1 MKPWKHLVS
10 VTCLLLAAPAA
21 QAKDTDTKERAAKT
35 ACLAGD
41 YVKGVAILSEL
52 YVSTNDPVFIYNQG
66 RCFEQNHRYEDAI
79 SRFREYLRV
88 ARQINRTDKADAQK
102 HIADCQDLLAKQGS
116 PSSTPESAEVGNGDS
131 KTTKERAAKK
141 ACLSGNADAGVA
153 ILTDLYVDTNDVNY
167 IFNQGRCLE
176 QSERCAEAI
185 VRFHEYQRKT
195 KDAGITSDGR
205 AERHIADCEELMK
218 KAKGGAGP
226 SQSADTSQPRLGA
239 AASTALGSATD
250 PHGPS
255 SAGLGQVTEAFHAQ
269 AGVQASLP
277 QTSPGRGLRMAGGV
291 TVAVGVAGLAAGV
304 AFALA
309 ANHLTN
315 ELEAKPARYQPSK
328 ESTQSS
334 YATASKVSYVAGAAC
349 LAGGAL
355 FYYLGWRTGREST
368 ATLEPMLSA
377 QTAGARV
384 QVAF

>member
-21 QAKDTDTKERAAKT
+21 QAKDLDAKERAAKT

-41 YVKGVAILSEL
+41 YVKGGAILSEL

-88 ARQINRTDKADAQK
+88 ARQISRTDKADAQK

-116 PSSTPESAEVGNGDS
+116 SSSTPERAEAGNGES
-131 KTTKERAAKK
+131 KTAKERAAKK

-195 KDAGITSDGR
+195 KDAGIASDGR

-226 SQSADTSQPRLGA
+226 SPSADTSQPRLGE
-239 AASTALGSATD
+239 AASTAPGSATD

-255 SAGLGQVTEAFHAQ
+255 SAGPGQATEAFHAQ
-269 AGVQASLP
+269 AGAQASLP

-291 TVAVGVAGLAAGV
+291 TFAVGVAGVAAGLG
-304 AFALA
+304 FALA
-309 ANHLTN
+309 ANHLAD
-315 ELEAKPARYQPSK
+315 ELEAKPARYQPGK
-328 ESTQSS
+328 ESTQAS